1 MDIDGETDLMKR
13 QLHTWAKIPSGL
25 QEVIVAGVRERI
37 RDHMRQNNRFEDNES
52 TAGFDDDLEALE
64 AELTRE
70 ALGKPTRRV
79 GLQTQTGRCGTR
91 VNFEGS
97 TQESFHNAM
106 ETAADEEE
114 GEKMETVDV
123 ERPGDVEGAGH
134 AMEEEL

>member
-64 AELTRE
+64 AELTR
-70 ALGKPTRRV
+70 K
-79 GLQTQTGRCGTR
+79 
-91 VNFEGS
+91 N
-97 TQESFHNAM
+97 
-106 ETAADEEE
+106 
-114 GEKMETVDV
+114 
-123 ERPGDVEGAGH
+123 
-134 AMEEEL
+134 